1 MTQMRAIYAAYFFV
15 SILFEM
21 VLNAKRPQTASS
33 SESSL
38 ELPGSYAFSCTPHA
52 SDIGAGREEYTQMLQ
67 VVQTTHS
74 HSGRVT
80 FVYYLPRQTTQRETQ
95 LGYLPQRLLAFW
107 KHQTC

>member
-38 ELPGSYAFSCTPHA
+38 ELPGSYHGMPSPARPTPA
-52 SDIGAGREEYTQMLQ
+52 T
-67 VVQTTHS
+67 
-74 HSGRVT
+74 
-80 FVYYLPRQTTQRETQ
+80 
-95 LGYLPQRLLAFW
+95 
-107 KHQTC
+107 